1 MYGRTGIVIGI
12 LCALAIGG
20 CANQKTPPPPKV
32 VTDSTSTPTGASREQ
47 AVTAQA
53 IVTAIDLPNRIVTLR
68 LSDGDVISLRV
79 GDDVRNLAQVKRGD
93 HVMVVYYESI
103 AFRVLKP
110 GEAKP
115 SITTDKDT
123 QVAPLGERP
132 GAATSRETTIVAKI
146 LRLDQQKQQAVLR
159 GPKGRRVT
167 VKVRDP
173 STFDKVRVGDSV
185 EITYVEALAIDVQP
199 RGSSKRLRSL
209 RSRQRAATSA
219 ATN

>member
-1 MYGRTGIVIGI
+1 MYGRTGIAIGI
-12 LCALAIGG
+12 LCALALGG

-47 AVTAQA
+47 AVTAEA

-93 HVMVVYYESI
+93 RVMVAYYESI

-123 QVAPLGERP
+123 LVAPLGERP
-132 GAATSRETTIVAKI
+132 GAATARETTIVAKI
-146 LRLDQQKQQAVLR
+146 LRLDPQKQQAVLR

-185 EITYVEALAIDVQP
+185 EITYVEAFAVDVQP